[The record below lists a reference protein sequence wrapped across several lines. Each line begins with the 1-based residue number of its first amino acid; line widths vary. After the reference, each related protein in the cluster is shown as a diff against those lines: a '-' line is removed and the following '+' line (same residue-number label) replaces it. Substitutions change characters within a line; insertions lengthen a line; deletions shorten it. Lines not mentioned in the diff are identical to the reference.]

1 MVKIEIFFY
10 FGNWECSGMV
20 GYCYLV
26 IGNWVSDGNI
36 VVFYFD
42 FMFFKINVN
51 DCFEVGV
58 IKFWIGFSLWDF
70 IIGNII

>member
-1 MVKIEIFFY
+1 
-10 FGNWECSGMV
+10 MV

-42 FMFFKINVN
+42 FMFFKINAN
-51 DCFEVGV
+51 DRFEAGV
-58 IKFWIGFSLWDF
+58 IKF
-70 IIGNII
+70 